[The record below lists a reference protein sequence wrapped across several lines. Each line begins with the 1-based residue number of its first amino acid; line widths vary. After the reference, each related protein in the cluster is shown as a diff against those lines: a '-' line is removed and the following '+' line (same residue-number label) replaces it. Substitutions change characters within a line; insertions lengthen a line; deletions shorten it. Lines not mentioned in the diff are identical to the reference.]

1 MALFRALS
9 VLCVSALATTLALGC
24 SSAPVEEGDDG
35 TSVDDITPESAAT
48 IWTLAELCDS
58 NITRHSAVKA
68 QETAAGVVRWQCGD
82 RDGVDGE
89 LDRGQEYCEYM
100 AVSNGRKITKATEI
114 TKGKPLQCLFTSVY
128 SDVDGQSQ
136 YDASGKNTYS
146 SGAIDGEL
154 AAALST
160 KENLDASIDPK
171 LVRMKGRFNTRG
183 AATTLIADSMRLSA
197 EKGTT
202 KERAYQRAA
211 ACYLASKTATP
222 ENRAKLKSIC
232 ERNGLASSKNWKSVE
247 ALGVKVAAANTE
259 GYEPQQS
266 MYACMSVN
274 RLQNGGVDWRMSD
287 PHITEIVVRASLEC
301 GCRYDAL
308 PTALGGFLQGTWA
321 AADKLP
327 PGCRRAKL
335 KDGTESQQLT
345 ICDVPAQRVAELEND
360 FDYSEN
366 LSKLCNEMYGKD
378 IVMTAPARAVEKAGS
393 CVYKTASAFCADWTK
408 GAK

>member
-1 MALFRALS
+1 MSVFRILAVSAFS
-9 VLCVSALATTLALGC
+9 VLVSSVAMGC
-24 SSAPVEEGDDG
+24 SAAPAEEEEG

-48 IWTLAELCDS
+48 IWTLAELCDG

-68 QETAAGVVRWQCGD
+68 QETAGGVVRWQCGD
-82 RDGVDGE
+82 REGVDGE

-100 AVSNGRKITKATEI
+100 AVSNGKKVTKATEI
-114 TKGKPLQCLFTSVY
+114 VKGKPLQCFFTSVY
-128 SDVDGQSQ
+128 SDVDGQGQ
-136 YDASGKNTYS
+136 YDANGKNTYA
-146 SGAIDGEL
+146 SGAIDNEL
-154 AAALST
+154 AAVLSS

-171 LVRMKGRFNTRG
+171 LVRMKGQFNTRD
-183 AATTLIADSMRLSA
+183 AATTLISDSMRLAA
-197 EKGTT
+197 EKGKT
-202 KERAYQRAA
+202 KEIAYQRAA
-211 ACYLASKTATP
+211 ACYLASKTADADKK
-222 ENRAKLKSIC
+222 AKLKAAC
-232 ERNGLASSKNWKSVE
+232 ERNSLGTAKNWKVAE
-247 ALGVKVAAANTE
+247 GLGVKVAAPNTD

-287 PHITEIVVRASLEC
+287 PHITELVVRASLEC

-308 PTALGGFLQGTWA
+308 PPGLNGFLQGTWA
-321 AADKLP
+321 SADKLP

-360 FDYSEN
+360 FDFGEN
-366 LSKLCNEMYGKD
+366 LSKLCNETYGKD
-378 IVMTAPARAVEKAGS
+378 IVLTAPARAVEKAGT
-393 CVYKTASAFCADWTK
+393 CTQKTASAFCADWTK